1 MATVSYYQYEHY
13 EPAGFQPGA
22 SVTWWFGPWD
32 WIKKGV
38 VVTAQ
43 PFDLSTA
50 DRALEVTNTWVRTT
64 PASPTGDEWVYATI
78 RNIGPDPIV
87 IYYIS
92 LVEIAP

>member
-1 MATVSYYQYEHY
+1 MATVNSYQHEHY
-13 EPAGFQPGA
+13 DPAGLQPGA
-22 SVTWWFGPWD
+22 SVTWWFGPWG

-38 VVTAQ
+38 SVTAQ

-50 DRALEVTNTWVRTT
+50 DRALEVANVWVRTS
-64 PASPTGDEWVYATI
+64 PASPTGDEWVYATM
-78 RNIGPDPIV
+78 RNTGRDPIV